1 MIMFGILKNMF
12 GKEERPCMRSDVVS
26 ALETAVM
33 QMDEVVVD
41 RAATLRNHLRSCN
54 AKLSVDEKVRVVR
67 ALNKAK
73 VKALMG
79 GTSESYSKFKVLD
92 SISSDV
98 VTLL

>member
-12 GKEERPCMRSDVVS
+12 GKEETPCMRRDVVS
-26 ALETAVM
+26 ALESAVSE
-33 QMDEVVVD
+33 MDEEVVD
-41 RAATLRNHLRSCN
+41 RAATLRNHLRRCN
-54 AKLSVDEKVRVVR
+54 ADLSNEEKVRIVR

-73 VKALMG
+73 VRALMG
-79 GTSESYSKFKVLD
+79 GTSESFSTFKVLD

>member
-1 MIMFGILKNMF
+1 MFGIIRNMF

-26 ALETAVM
+26 ALESAVTK
-33 QMDEVVVD
+33 MDEKVVD
-41 RAATLRNHLRSCN
+41 RAATLRNHLRRCK
-54 AKLSVDEKVRVVR
+54 AELSNDEKVRIVR

-73 VKALMG
+73 VRALMG
-79 GTSESYSKFKVLD
+79 GTTESFSKFKVLD